1 MSAFAIFALVLTL
14 LYILYYSVLIVLDLF
29 FKKDKQ
35 KGEVE
40 NINVSD
46 MNEGLEEP
54 VSISEDN
61 DGEPGGHFSYIEQ
74 TDNDGL
80 RVINPTGDFPIDE
93 NVPNEASEQEPA
105 KEQASSQQLN
115 EKHEAYMEDI
125 QTESQQ
131 GLYSDELFDQINEK
145 YKKREIIKTNAI
157 DNI

>member
-61 DGEPGGHFSYIEQ
+61 DGEPGGHFSYTEQ

-80 RVINPTGDFPIDE
+80 RVINLTGDFPIDE
-93 NVPNEASEQEPA
+93 NDPNEASEQEPA
-105 KEQASSQQLN
+105 KELASSQQLN
-115 EKHEAYMEDI
+115 EKHEANIEDI
-125 QTESQQ
+125 QTESQK